1 MTRNSL
7 TRIFAAVCVSS
18 TLFQNVVHAQDTL
31 NTSQLLGGINTITTA
46 VPFLLICP
54 DSRSGGMGEVGV
66 STAPDANS
74 NHWNVAKLP
83 FSSNTGGI
91 GISYTPWLRSLVPD
105 ISLAYLS
112 GFKKLKNDQTISGS
126 LRYFSLGNIT
136 FTDVVGN
143 VTGQF
148 NPNEFAI
155 DIAYA
160 RKLGEELSGGLTL
173 RYINSN
179 LTGGIEVQGAQTR
192 AGQAVAADLG
202 VYWMHETEVAGKDA
216 IVTVGSTITNIGNK
230 ISYSETGIKDFIPT
244 NMRLGTGLQ
253 LELNDYNTISA
264 NLEFSKLL
272 VPTPPIYATDTSGN
286 TFILHGKDPNVGVAK
301 GMFQSFGDA
310 PDGISEELK
319 EIIWQLGFEYW
330 YDKQFAFRTGY
341 FHESADKGNRQ
352 FFTVGVGVRYNI
364 FGLDFAYLIPTQQRN
379 PLENTLRFS
388 LTFDFNKGIKKAKE
402 AVTE

>member
-1 MTRNSL
+1 MTSNTL
-7 TRIFAAVCVSS
+7 ARIFTAICACSTMATSS
-18 TLFQNVVHAQDTL
+18 LNAQDTL

-54 DSRSGGMGEVGV
+54 DSRAGGMGEVGV
-66 STAPDANS
+66 STSPDVNS

-160 RKLGEELSGGLTL
+160 RKLGEEISGGLTL

-202 VYWMHETEVAGKDA
+202 VYWLHESEVAGKDA
-216 IVTVGSTITNIGNK
+216 TITVGGTITNIGNK

-244 NMRLGTGLQ
+244 NMRMGTGLQ

-264 NLEFSKLL
+264 HLEFSKLL

-301 GMFQSFGDA
+301 GMFQSFSDA
-310 PDGISEELK
+310 PDGFSEELK

-330 YDKQFAFRTGY
+330 YDKQFAFRAGY
-341 FHESADKGNRQ
+341 FYEHETKGNRKY
-352 FFTVGVGVRYNI
+352 FTLGAGLKYNV
-364 FGLDFAYLIPTQQRN
+364 FGLDFAYLIPTDQRN

-388 LTFDFNKGIKKAKE
+388 LVFDFDSLKKADSAE
-402 AVTE
+402 